1 LNIPRLA
8 NVYADVVETRVL
20 SVQGGEGATQH
31 GFGTGSRCNMQPM
44 IKVEDLTKRFAGV
57 TALNDVSFEVQR
69 GEIVGFLGPNGAGKS
84 TTMRILTGFIPASS
98 GRVQVAGLDVFENS
112 LEVRERVGY
121 MPENNPLY
129 TDMRVTEYLK
139 FRARLKRLPRAERK
153 ERIPEVMESTGIKDV
168 GHRIIG
174 HLSKGYRQRVG
185 LADALLAEP
194 DLLILD
200 EPTIGLDPVQIRQV
214 RQLIKDLGKRH
225 TILLSTHILPEVE
238 MTCNR
243 VIIIHRGRILASDTP
258 DSLTRKLNAGGV
270 IQVEVRGPGS
280 EVQARLR
287 AVEDVESVE
296 AKQLEDGFVQVNLT
310 PKPGTDPREKVY
322 QAVASSRW
330 TLRELTR
337 SRTTLED
344 IFVQIT
350 REEDEAEEER
360 REQRRSVRR

>member
-1 LNIPRLA
+1 MQ
-8 NVYADVVETRVL
+8 
-20 SVQGGEGATQH
+20 QGFEVPSSTV
-31 GFGTGSRCNMQPM
+31 MQPM
-44 IKVEDLTKRFAGV
+44 IKVEDLTKRYAGA
-57 TALNDVSFEVQR
+57 TALNGVSFEVQR

-98 GRVQVAGLDVFENS
+98 GRVQVAGLDVFEHS

-129 TDMRVTEYLK
+129 TDMRVSEYLK
-139 FRARLKRLPRAERK
+139 FRAKLKRLPRSERQ
-153 ERIPEVMESTGIKDV
+153 ERIPEVMELTGIKDV
-168 GHRIIG
+168 SHRIIG

-243 VIIIHRGRILASDTP
+243 VIIIHHGRILASDTP
-258 DSLTRKLNAGGV
+258 ESLTKTLNAGGL
-270 IQVEVRGPGS
+270 IQVEVRGPGLGS
-280 EVQARLR
+280 AGQTPRGRECGIDRGEVERGRLSAGDVDTQAGHRPAREGLSGGGKQWVDAAGIDALADDVGRHLR
-287 AVEDVESVE
+287 ANH
-296 AKQLEDGFVQVNLT
+296 A
-310 PKPGTDPREKVY
+310 
-322 QAVASSRW
+322 
-330 TLRELTR
+330 
-337 SRTTLED
+337 
-344 IFVQIT
+344 
-350 REEDEAEEER
+350 
-360 REQRRSVRR
+360 

>member
-1 LNIPRLA
+1 
-8 NVYADVVETRVL
+8 
-20 SVQGGEGATQH
+20 
-31 GFGTGSRCNMQPM
+31 MQPM
-44 IKVEDLTKRFAGV
+44 IKVENLTKRYAGV
-57 TALNDVSFEVQR
+57 TALNGVSFEVQR

-98 GRVQVAGLDVFENS
+98 GRVEVAGLDVFEHS

-129 TDMRVTEYLK
+129 VDMRVTEYLK
-139 FRARLKRLPRAERK
+139 FRAKLKGLPRTERQ
-153 ERIPEVMESTGIKDV
+153 ERIPEVMEMCGIKDV
-168 GHRIIG
+168 SRRIIG
-174 HLSKGYRQRVG
+174 QLSKGYRQRVG

-214 RQLIKDLGKRH
+214 RQLIKELGKRH

-243 VIIIHRGRILASDTP
+243 VIIIHHGRILASDTP
-258 DSLTRKLNAGGV
+258 DNLMKLLHAGGL

-280 EVQARLR
+280 EVQAKVR
-287 AVEDVESVE
+287 AVDGVESLN
-296 AKQLEDGFVQVNLT
+296 AKIIEDGYVRLSVT
-310 PKPGTDPREKVY
+310 PKAGVDARERIY
-322 QAVASSRW
+322 QTVANNGW
-330 TLRELTR
+330 TLRELAYT
-337 SRTTLED
+337 RTTLED

-360 REQRRSVRR
+360 REQRRTLLR

>member
-1 LNIPRLA
+1 
-8 NVYADVVETRVL
+8 
-20 SVQGGEGATQH
+20 
-31 GFGTGSRCNMQPM
+31 M
-44 IKVEDLTKRFAGV
+44 IKVENLTKRYAGV
-57 TALNDVSFEVQR
+57 NALNGLSFEVQR

-98 GRVQVAGLDVFENS
+98 GRVEVAGLDVFENS

-129 TDMRVTEYLK
+129 VDMRVSEYLK
-139 FRARLKRLPRAERK
+139 FRSKLKGLPRGERK
-153 ERIPEVMESTGIKDV
+153 ERIPEVLEMCGLTDV
-168 GHRIIG
+168 SHRIIG
-174 HLSKGYRQRVG
+174 HLSKGFRQRVG

-243 VIIIHRGRILASDTP
+243 VIIIHHGRILASDTP
-258 DSLTRKLNAGGV
+258 DNLMKTLHAGGL
-270 IQVEVRGPGS
+270 IQVEVRGSGS
-280 EVQARLR
+280 EVQAKLR
-287 AVEDVESVE
+287 TVEGVESIS
-296 AKQLEDGFVQVNLT
+296 AKLIEDGCVRVTVT
-310 PKPGTDPREKVY
+310 PKPGEDPREKIY
-322 QAVASSRW
+322 ETVAANGW

-337 SRTTLED
+337 TRTTLED

-350 REEDEAEEER
+350 HEEDEAEEER
-360 REQRRSVRR
+360 REQRRSVLR

>member
-1 LNIPRLA
+1 
-8 NVYADVVETRVL
+8 
-20 SVQGGEGATQH
+20 
-31 GFGTGSRCNMQPM
+31 MQPM
-44 IKVEDLTKRFAGV
+44 IKVEDLTKRYAGV
-57 TALNDVSFEVQR
+57 TALNGVSFEVQR

-84 TTMRILTGFIPASS
+84 TAMRILTGFIPATS

-139 FRARLKRLPRAERK
+139 FRAKLKRLPRTERK

-168 GHRIIG
+168 AHRIIG

-243 VIIIHRGRILASDTP
+243 VIIIHHGRILASDTP
-258 DSLTRKLNAGGV
+258 DSLTKTLNAGGL
-270 IQVEVRGPGS
+270 IQVEVRGPVP
-280 EVQARLR
+280 EVQAGLR
-287 AVEDVESVE
+287 AVENVESVE
-296 AKQLEDGFVQVNLT
+296 AKQLEDGFVQVMLA

-322 QAVASSRW
+322 QAVASHGW

-360 REQRRSVRR
+360 REQRRSVLR

>member
-1 LNIPRLA
+1 MQAMIR
-8 NVYADVVETRVL
+8 VE
-20 SVQGGEGATQH
+20 
-31 GFGTGSRCNMQPM
+31 N
-44 IKVEDLTKRFAGV
+44 LTKRYAGV
-57 TALNDVSFEVQR
+57 TALGGVSFEVQP

-98 GRVQVAGLDVFENS
+98 GRVEVAGMDVFEHS
-112 LEVRERVGY
+112 LEVRRRIGY

-129 TDMRVTEYLK
+129 VDMRVTEYLK
-139 FRARLKRLPRAERK
+139 FRAKLKDVPRADRREN
-153 ERIPEVMESTGIKDV
+153 INEVLKLCGLTDV
-168 GHRIIG
+168 QRRVIG

-185 LADALLAEP
+185 LADALLGEP

-243 VIIIHRGRILASDTP
+243 VIIIHRGKILASDTP
-258 DSLTRKLNAGGV
+258 ENLMRTLNAGGL
-270 IQVEVRGPGS
+270 IHVEVRGPGS
-280 EVQARLR
+280 DVQAKLSR
-287 AVEDVESVE
+287 VEGVE
-296 AKQLEDGFVQVNLT
+296 ALTAKAGDDGLVRVEIV
-310 PKPGTDPREKVY
+310 PEPGADPREEIY
-322 QAVASSRW
+322 QIVASNGW
-330 TLRELTR
+330 TLRELSR
-337 SRTTLED
+337 ARTTLED

-360 REQRRSVRR
+360 REARGSLLR

>member
-1 LNIPRLA
+1 
-8 NVYADVVETRVL
+8 
-20 SVQGGEGATQH
+20 
-31 GFGTGSRCNMQPM
+31 MQPM
-44 IKVEDLTKRFAGV
+44 IKVENLTKRYAGM
-57 TALNDVSFEVQR
+57 TALNGLSFEVQR

-98 GRVQVAGLDVFENS
+98 GRVEVAGLDVFEHS

-129 TDMRVTEYLK
+129 TDMRVSEYLK
-139 FRARLKRLPRAERK
+139 FRSKLKGLPRGERK
-153 ERIPEVMESTGIKDV
+153 ERIPEVLEMTGLTDV
-168 GHRIIG
+168 AQRIIG
-174 HLSKGYRQRVG
+174 QLSKGYRQRVG

-243 VIIIHRGRILASDTP
+243 VIIIHHGRILASDTP
-258 DSLTRKLNAGGV
+258 DNLMKTLHAGGL

-280 EVQARLR
+280 EVQAKLR
-287 AVEDVESVE
+287 AVEGVETVG
-296 AKQLEDGFVQVNLT
+296 AKLIEDGYVRVAVT
-310 PKPGTDPREKVY
+310 PKAGVDPRENIYRTVS
-322 QAVASSRW
+322 QNGW

-337 SRTTLED
+337 ERTTLED

-350 REEDEAEEER
+350 RDEDDAEEER
-360 REQRRSVRR
+360 REHRRSVAR

>member
-1 LNIPRLA
+1 
-8 NVYADVVETRVL
+8 
-20 SVQGGEGATQH
+20 
-31 GFGTGSRCNMQPM
+31 MQPM
-44 IKVEDLTKRFAGV
+44 IKVENLTKRYAGV
-57 TALNDVSFEVQR
+57 TELNGVSFEVQR

-98 GRVQVAGLDVFENS
+98 GRVEVAGLDVFENS

-129 TDMRVTEYLK
+129 VDMRVSEYLK
-139 FRARLKRLPRAERK
+139 FRSKLKGLPRAERK
-153 ERIPEVMESTGIKDV
+153 ERIPEVLDMCGLRDV
-168 GHRIIG
+168 SHRIIG
-174 HLSKGYRQRVG
+174 QLSKGYRQRVG

-200 EPTIGLDPVQIRQV
+200 EPTIRRDPVQIRQV
-214 RQLIKDLGKRH
+214 RQLIKALGKRH

-243 VIIIHRGRILASDTP
+243 VIIIHHGRILASDTP
-258 DSLTRKLNAGGV
+258 DNLMKTLHAGGL

-280 EVQARLR
+280 EVQAKMR
-287 AVEDVESVE
+287 AVEDVESVN
-296 AKQLEDGFVQVNLT
+296 AKIIEDGYVRVALT
-310 PKPGTDPREKVY
+310 PKPGTDPREKIY
-322 QAVASSRW
+322 QTVATNGW

-337 SRTTLED
+337 TRTTLED

-360 REQRRSVRR
+360 REQRRTVLR

>member
-1 LNIPRLA
+1 
-8 NVYADVVETRVL
+8 
-20 SVQGGEGATQH
+20 
-31 GFGTGSRCNMQPM
+31 MQPM
-44 IKVEDLTKRFAGV
+44 IKVENLTKRYAGI
-57 TALNDVSFEVQR
+57 TALNGLSFEVQR

-98 GRVQVAGLDVFENS
+98 GRVEVAGLDVFENS

-129 TDMRVTEYLK
+129 TDMRVNEYLK
-139 FRARLKRLPRAERK
+139 FRSKLKRLPRGERK
-153 ERIPEVMESTGIKDV
+153 ERIPEVLEMCGLTDV
-168 GHRIIG
+168 SHRIIG

-214 RQLIKDLGKRH
+214 RQLIKGLGKRH

-243 VIIIHRGRILASDTP
+243 VIIIHHGRILASDTP
-258 DSLTRKLNAGGV
+258 ENLMKTLHAGGL

-287 AVEDVESVE
+287 TIEGVESIN
-296 AKQLEDGFVQVNLT
+296 AKLLEDGCVRVAVT
-310 PKPGTDPREKVY
+310 PKPGEDPRERIY
-322 QAVASSRW
+322 QAVATNGW

-337 SRTTLED
+337 TRTTLED

-350 REEDEAEEER
+350 HEEDEAEEER
-360 REQRRSVRR
+360 RERRGSQLR

>member
-1 LNIPRLA
+1 
-8 NVYADVVETRVL
+8 
-20 SVQGGEGATQH
+20 
-31 GFGTGSRCNMQPM
+31 MQPM
-44 IKVEDLTKRFAGV
+44 IKVENLTKRYAGV
-57 TALNDVSFEVQR
+57 TALNGLSFEVQR

-98 GRVQVAGLDVFENS
+98 GRVEVAGLDVFENS

-129 TDMRVTEYLK
+129 TDMRVNEYLK
-139 FRARLKRLPRAERK
+139 FRSKLKGLPRGERK
-153 ERIPEVMESTGIKDV
+153 ERIPEVLEMCGLTDV
-168 GHRIIG
+168 SHRIIG

-214 RQLIKDLGKRH
+214 RQLIKGLGKRH

-243 VIIIHRGRILASDTP
+243 VIIIHHGRILASDTP
-258 DSLTRKLNAGGV
+258 ENLMKTLHAGGL

-287 AVEDVESVE
+287 TIEGVESIS
-296 AKQLEDGFVQVNLT
+296 ARLLEDGCVRVAVT
-310 PKPGTDPREKVY
+310 PKPGEDPRERIY
-322 QAVASSRW
+322 QTVATNGW

-337 SRTTLED
+337 TRTTLED

-350 REEDEAEEER
+350 HEEDEAEEER
-360 REQRRSVRR
+360 RERRGSQLR

>member
-1 LNIPRLA
+1 
-8 NVYADVVETRVL
+8 
-20 SVQGGEGATQH
+20 
-31 GFGTGSRCNMQPM
+31 MQPM
-44 IKVEDLTKRFAGV
+44 IKVEDLTKRYAGV
-57 TALNDVSFEVQR
+57 TALNGVSFEVQR

-129 TDMRVTEYLK
+129 TDMRVSEYLK
-139 FRARLKRLPRAERK
+139 FRAKLKGLPRSERQ

-168 GHRIIG
+168 SHRIIG

-238 MTCNR
+238 MTCDR

-258 DSLTRKLNAGGV
+258 ENLTRALNAGGA

-280 EVQARLR
+280 EVQAKLR
-287 AVEDVESVE
+287 MVENVESIE
-296 AKQLEDGFVQVNLT
+296 AKLLEDGFVRVMLT

-322 QAVASSRW
+322 QTVASNGW

-360 REQRRSVRR
+360 REQRRSVLR

>member
-1 LNIPRLA
+1 
-8 NVYADVVETRVL
+8 
-20 SVQGGEGATQH
+20 
-31 GFGTGSRCNMQPM
+31 MQPM
-44 IKVEDLTKRFAGV
+44 IKVENLTKRYAGV
-57 TALNDVSFEVQR
+57 TALNGVSFEVQR

-98 GRVQVAGLDVFENS
+98 GRVQVAGLDVMEHS

-129 TDMRVTEYLK
+129 TDMRVSEYLK
-139 FRARLKRLPRAERK
+139 FRAKLKGLPRTERA
-153 ERIPEVMESTGIKDV
+153 ERIPEVMEQTGIKDV
-168 GHRIIG
+168 SHRIIG

-243 VIIIHRGRILASDTP
+243 VIIIHHGRILASDTP
-258 DSLTRKLNAGGV
+258 DSLTKALNAGGL

-280 EVQARLR
+280 EVQAKLR
-287 AVEDVESVE
+287 AVENVESIE
-296 AKQLEDGFVQVNLT
+296 AKLLDDGFVQVILT
-310 PKPGTDPREKVY
+310 PKPGTDPREKVF
-322 QAVASSRW
+322 QTVVSNGW

>member
-1 LNIPRLA
+1 
-8 NVYADVVETRVL
+8 
-20 SVQGGEGATQH
+20 
-31 GFGTGSRCNMQPM
+31 MQPM
-44 IKVEDLTKRFAGV
+44 IKVENLTKRYAGM
-57 TALNDVSFEVQR
+57 TALNGLSFEVQR

-98 GRVQVAGLDVFENS
+98 GRVEVAGLDVFEHS

-129 TDMRVTEYLK
+129 TDMRVSEYLK
-139 FRARLKRLPRAERK
+139 FRSKLKGLPRGERK
-153 ERIPEVMESTGIKDV
+153 ERIPEVLEMCGLTVVSP
-168 GHRIIG
+168 RIIG
-174 HLSKGYRQRVG
+174 HLSKGYRHRVG
-185 LADALLAEP
+185 LAAALLAEP
-194 DLLILD
+194 DLLILA

-243 VIIIHRGRILASDTP
+243 VVIIHHGRILASDTP
-258 DSLTRKLNAGGV
+258 DNLMKTLHAGGL

-280 EVQARLR
+280 EVQAKLR
-287 AVEDVESVE
+287 VVEGVESISV
-296 AKQLEDGFVQVNLT
+296 KLLEDGCVRVSVT
-310 PKPGTDPREKVY
+310 PKPGEDPREKIY
-322 QAVASSRW
+322 QAVATGGW

-337 SRTTLED
+337 TRTTLED

-350 REEDEAEEER
+350 
-360 REQRRSVRR
+360 

>member
-1 LNIPRLA
+1 
-8 NVYADVVETRVL
+8 
-20 SVQGGEGATQH
+20 
-31 GFGTGSRCNMQPM
+31 MQPM
-44 IKVEDLTKRFAGV
+44 IKVENLTKRYAGV
-57 TALNDVSFEVQR
+57 TALNGVSFEVQR

-98 GRVQVAGLDVFENS
+98 GRVEVAGLDVFDHS

-129 TDMRVTEYLK
+129 GDMRVGEYLR
-139 FRARLKRLPRAERK
+139 FRAKLKRLPRAERR
-153 ERIPEVMESTGIKDV
+153 ERIPEVMEKCGIGDV
-168 GHRIIG
+168 SHRIIG

-200 EPTIGLDPVQIRQV
+200 EPTIGLDPMQIRQV
-214 RQLIKDLGKRH
+214 RQLIKDLGRIH

-238 MTCNR
+238 MTCDR

-258 DSLTRKLNAGGV
+258 ENLMKMLHAGGL

-280 EVQARLR
+280 EVQAKLR
-287 AVEDVESVE
+287 GVDGVE
-296 AKQLEDGFVQVNLT
+296 AVDAKMIEDGYVRVSVT
-310 PKPGTDPREKVY
+310 PNAGADPRERIY
-322 QAVASSRW
+322 QTVADNGW
-330 TLRELTR
+330 VLRELVRTK
-337 SRTTLED
+337 TTLED

-350 REEDEAEEER
+350 HDEDEAEEER
-360 REQRRSVRR
+360 QEQKRDLRR